1 MILTE
6 FRKLPFYNQLAHRRA
21 GFELCLLHMDRQPP
35 ASLILETGT
44 LRIPGNYYGD
54 GNSSAIWEWLL
65 ERRPFEAVS
74 VDIDENAVEAARR
87 ELKKVQVVHSD
98 SLVYLSSLT
107 PEKLSHCRLLY
118 LDSFDW
124 SPEIELD
131 SAFHHFAELATVW
144 RLLPSDCLIMVDD
157 RHSETSGKHFMVQ
170 FFMEKLG
177 IEPVYKGHQI
187 GWLKP

>member
-1 MILTE
+1 MKRGNRFGMSQLMV
-6 FRKLPFYNQLAHRRA
+6 FALDASGRGHKMPFK
-21 GFELCLLHMDRQPP
+21 EP
-35 ASLILETGT
+35 
-44 LRIPGNYYGD
+44 
-54 GNSSAIWEWLL
+54 
-65 ERRPFEAVS
+65 
-74 VDIDENAVEAARR
+74 
-87 ELKKVQVVHSD
+87 
-98 SLVYLSSLT
+98 
-107 PEKLSHCRLLY
+107 
-118 LDSFDW
+118 
-124 SPEIELD
+124 ELD

>member
-118 LDSFDW
+118 LDS
-124 SPEIELD
+124 
-131 SAFHHFAELATVW
+131 
-144 RLLPSDCLIMVDD
+144 D
-157 RHSETSGKHFMVQ
+157 RKSV
-170 FFMEKLG
+170 
-177 IEPVYKGHQI
+177 V
-187 GWLKP
+187 